1 MWVHVSKIAVIH
13 VPALARHALI
23 RTQRKGGRLSSDT
36 VNLREDLQ
44 KCNCKDLR
52 KFNCEDLHRWAAFIC
67 TIPRKFGGYC
77 NLGRFRFVES
87 NAVVVSIL
95 LKNASRGRWTKCKNG
110 PLSTCEVLFAWK
122 FCAFLVL
129 KTNTAVLLIR
139 PDIVRVVT
147 NWMKIPVFALNLKFL
162 STSVL

>member
-1 MWVHVSKIAVIH
+1 MHVSKIAVIH

-67 TIPRKFGGYC
+67 TIPRKYGGYC

-87 NAVVVSIL
+87 GAVVVLIL
-95 LKNASRGRWTKCKNG
+95 LKSALRAGGRNAKMG
-110 PLSTCEVLFAWK
+110 PYLPAKSYLPG
-122 FCAFLVL
+122 
-129 KTNTAVLLIR
+129 N
-139 PDIVRVVT
+139 
-147 NWMKIPVFALNLKFL
+147 
-162 STSVL
+162 SVHFSF

>member
-23 RTQRKGGRLSSDT
+23 RTQRKGGRLSPHT
-36 VNLREDLQ
+36 VNLCEDLQ
-44 KCNCKDLR
+44 KCKCKDLR
-52 KFNCEDLHRWAAFIC
+52 KFNWEDLHWRAAFIC
-67 TIPRKFGGYC
+67 TIPRKYGGYC

-87 NAVVVSIL
+87 GAVVVLIL

-147 NWMKIPVFALNLKFL
+147 NWMKMSVFALNLKFL
-162 STSVL
+162 STSVW

>member
-1 MWVHVSKIAVIH
+1 MSASIIAAIQPLPCQTCINKDTKERRPSELH
-13 VPALARHALI
+13 
-23 RTQRKGGRLSSDT
+23 T

-52 KFNCEDLHRWAAFIC
+52 KFNCEDLHWWAAFIC
-67 TIPRKFGGYC
+67 TIPRKYGGYC

-87 NAVVVSIL
+87 GAVVVLIL

-122 FCAFLVL
+122 FCAFFIL

-147 NWMKIPVFALNLKFL
+147 NWMKMSVFALNLEFL
-162 STSVL
+162 STSV